1 MAYSTLADLVHHV
14 RQNLPLTDLSLAVQL
29 FAKNI
34 DDESLPSNI
43 QTMSCKLLLNLVDCI
58 RSKSEQ
64 ENGNGRDILMRML
77 EVGVVLLASLIRA
90 EDKPLKVTCTLIRH
104 AKSFFPLSS
113 PINQVFVLKFHTI
126 ARYQLVSIFKKCKP
140 QSEMGVVDPG
150 VLPGVPATPTPS
162 TTPAIQPPAPAT
174 PVPAP
179 PAPPTASLDRGGEKE
194 DKQTFQVSDCRSLV
208 KTLVCGVKTITW
220 GITSCKAP
228 GGEMTRTHAPHSSK
242 LHIRCNDEAM
252 ICLIESLLFP
262 RGSIY
267 S

>member
-1 MAYSTLADLVHHV
+1 MPRLFLRRPLAYSTLADLVHHV

-77 EVGVVLLASLIRA
+77 EVSSTFMELPQSTMMRSLTFALL
-90 EDKPLKVTCTLIRH
+90 
-104 AKSFFPLSS
+104 FFLV
-113 PINQVFVLKFHTI
+113 NQVFVLKFHTI

-162 TTPAIQPPAPAT
+162 TTPALP
-174 PVPAP
+174 P
-179 PAPPTASLDRGGEKE
+179 PAPPTPVAGVPQPPATSFDRTGEKE
-194 DKQTFQVSDCRSLV
+194 DKQTFHVADCRSLV

-228 GGEMTRTHAPHSSK
+228 GGERTDDNKHNAPRNF
-242 LHIRCNDEAM
+242 L
-252 ICLIESLLFP
+252 
-262 RGSIY
+262 
-267 S
+267 